1 MNRLTARRGPT
12 LTFATFFGF
21 NPRIR
26 FADIVETAS
35 ADRAALCASGM
46 MPKSAFAV
54 FGSHHSQNH
63 EPGGQRPT
71 ARLRPR
77 ARNRLAI
84 GSSAK
89 AF

>member
-1 MNRLTARRGPT
+1 M
-12 LTFATFFGF
+12 TFATFLGF

-35 ADRAALCASGM
+35 ADRAAHRASGM
-46 MPKSAFAV
+46 MLKSAFAV
-54 FGSHHSQNH
+54 FGLHHGQNH

-84 GSSAK
+84 GLFGK